1 MRSHFFIMRIVMFGL
16 LGVVACHFAGCGYRL
31 AGSGAMPGGIG
42 SVCVVVFENRTSR
55 ADAGS
60 IFSNSLVYEFTR
72 RSGVDLVGE
81 AEAEARLT
89 GVVVSLATDTITHRD
104 RYAADEMR
112 VRAVLDV
119 QLVSRGGEV
128 LWSVRGLADRE
139 TYEVAGD
146 AAYLTEESKKAA
158 IMRLSE
164 KMAETIYNRMTA
176 DF

>member
-1 MRSHFFIMRIVMFGL
+1 MRAPCSPVCVVMLCL
-16 LGVVACHFAGCGYRL
+16 LSAAVCHFVGCGYRL
-31 AGSGAMPGGIG
+31 AGSGTMPGGIG

-60 IFSNSLVYEFTR
+60 IFSNGLVYEFTR
-72 RSGVDLVGE
+72 RGGMALAGE
-81 AEAEARLT
+81 TEAEARLT

-104 RYAADEMR
+104 RYASDEMQ

-119 QLVSRGGEV
+119 QLVSRHGEV
-128 LWSVRGLADRE
+128 LWSAKGVAGKE

-146 AAYLTEESKKAA
+146 GAYLTEENKKAA